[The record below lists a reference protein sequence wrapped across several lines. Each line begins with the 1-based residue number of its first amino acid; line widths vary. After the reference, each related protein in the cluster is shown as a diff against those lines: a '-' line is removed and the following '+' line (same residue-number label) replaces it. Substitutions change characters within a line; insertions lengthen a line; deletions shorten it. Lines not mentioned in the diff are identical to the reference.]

1 MKSIIT
7 SGAKALPFSHGD
19 IFLNQFLRIK
29 LASEMLADGQAQ
41 SGTKALRAQLEQ
53 GESIEIGGNLLC
65 PDMVEM
71 KNRDVSC
78 CSYKPLNLKIAVTWT
93 LGANLFA

>member
-65 PDMVEM
+65 PAMAKE
-71 KNRDVSC
+71 
-78 CSYKPLNLKIAVTWT
+78 
-93 LGANLFA
+93 LGAIKLSEITPPCLTFWLEVSAEASKHT